1 MLCANFV
8 FGSFFKVTELKKN
21 SEIRGILNE
30 YLVVFVT
37 FTTNKIFF
45 KNVEKIKL
53 DVEKIKLQTV
63 GIHSK
68 NQDYC

>member
-8 FGSFFKVTELKKN
+8 PGSFFRVTELKKN
-21 SEIRGILNE
+21 SEIHGILNE
-30 YLVVFVT
+30 YLVVFGH

-53 DVEKIKLQTV
+53 DVEKIKLDV
-63 GIHSK
+63 EKIK
-68 NQDYC
+68 LDVEKIK

>member
-1 MLCANFV
+1 MQILL
-8 FGSFFKVTELKKN
+8 SDIFFRVTELIKN
-21 SEIRGILNE
+21 SEIHGILNE
-30 YLVVFVT
+30 YLVVFGH